1 VRNGLVLRSD
11 AAQTTR
17 FLSSS
22 ATVATADPA
31 LRVSSAD
38 GAMIGTA
45 MAVLLRSDRVS
56 RLPPIR
62 TAAHPALSSGTRAQ
76 LVLAGLGATRGPPPA
91 AAGGPSP
98 RLSSQGEALPSE
110 RRPSTKAQEAVA
122 APWDRRGASPSDQT
136 PEDAEAGAPPPAV
149 DDSGGPADRPP
160 GSSEAAAP
168 VAKPVKPDRIEMTI
182 DSLPNYDLLQPI
194 PVVIEALGD
203 RLFSAQAPALEIAIT
218 GSSISGAF
226 LQLKEQIAATYEQCR
241 QKSTVTPERL
251 HQLGLF
257 QAYIGKAKRG
267 WPLGRG

>member
-1 VRNGLVLRSD
+1 MRNGLVLRSD
-11 AAQTTR
+11 ASQTTR
-17 FLSSS
+17 FLSPF
-22 ATVATADPA
+22 ALVTTANPA

-45 MAVLLRSDRVS
+45 MTMLLRSDRVS
-56 RLPPIR
+56 RLPSIR

-76 LVLAGLGATRGPPPA
+76 LVLAGLGATRGLPPA
-91 AAGGPSP
+91 SREPP
-98 RLSSQGEALPSE
+98 RQLSSRGEPLPSDS
-110 RRPSTKAQEAVA
+110 RPSTKAQEAVE
-122 APWDRRGASPSDQT
+122 APRDRCDALPS
-136 PEDAEAGAPPPAV
+136 EKSSGEAGAGPAPPTG
-149 DDSGGPADRPP
+149 SENNGPADRPP
-160 GSSEAAAP
+160 DPPEAAATA
-168 VAKPVKPDRIEMTI
+168 AKPVKPGRIEMTI

-203 RLFSAQAPALEIAIT
+203 RLFSAQAPALEIAIA
-218 GSSISGAF
+218 GSNISGAF